1 MKVST
6 VFLVILLC
14 LCLGALNAQSQPGG
28 VDKNFQKFISTKG
41 NIELLQPN
49 ELLLVRFNHALT
61 ASEIQLLKPKKKLSG
76 DYFIAEKAAVAALS
90 SSLVFQGAASGLWK
104 VSDGLMK
111 VLNRG
116 GKIDD
121 SVLVRLAVKNLT
133 PAPAFLQSLK
143 VTSVDRQNNICTVYI
158 LPGNLTQILGYDEV
172 LYADI
177 IAVAK
182 TEVVINGLDL
192 GLNQIAN
199 AHSLFPGIDGTG
211 INLSLKEGMYDVADL
226 DILGKTV
233 QGATL
238 EGKATSHA
246 TTMATLAIGN
256 GNSFIRGLGAA
267 PKAKLAFSSF
277 DNLLPDL
284 PVDLNKFQ
292 IRVQNHSYGVGIDN
306 NYGIEAAAYD
316 KQIFETDT
324 LIHVFSAGNSGTQT
338 PSAGFYQGI
347 AARANLTGNFKQA
360 KNVLVIGGVN
370 RENASENLS
379 SKGPAYDGR
388 VKPELVALGEDG
400 TSGSAAIT
408 SGSVILLEQFYHQKF
423 KKAPSASL
431 IKAALI
437 NAADDLG
444 TPQVDYL
451 YGYGKLN
458 VTQAL
463 KTLAEDRV
471 ALYTVA
477 KSQDLVVPL
486 NVPANVAEVKI
497 TLVWNDPAAVVNAA
511 QALVN
516 GLDLSLENPAGSLT
530 LPWGLNTAADL
541 NSLSEPAVRKADLIN
556 NIQQVTLANP
566 AAGSFKIHVKGDRI
580 AQGNQ
585 QNFAL
590 AYSYKLKNTFSF
602 ITPEKD
608 GSFFAAESNY
618 IRWDNTYSSQSGN
631 LLVSYDE
638 GKTWESIAAG
648 VDLSRGFYS
657 WNAPDRFAKAILKME
672 VEGNVI
678 LSPAFVVSNPRVL
691 KVGYVCNDGIV
702 LNWNPQPGAKDY
714 TIYSLVNNVLSPV
727 LTVTDTLAKIDMA
740 KLSSKYFAV
749 AANGANFTGL
759 KSYTID
765 YTQQGIACYVRS
777 LSANNTSDDKIR
789 LDLSVGTTLDIKNI
803 IWEKQT
809 GVNTYTVLKQTQP
822 IQNQLDYSILDENPK
837 LGIQF
842 YRVTFETANGKYS
855 SDLASAVFLKEND
868 FSFYPNPVSDYLTI
882 LSGSF
887 KDYNLSVYNML
898 GQKVFDE
905 KASSTNRFG
914 LNALANGVYVGVI
927 VQDGQQVKKFKLIKR

>member
-1 MKVST
+1 MS
-6 VFLVILLC
+6 LC
-14 LCLGALNAQSQPGG
+14 LCVFALKAQSQPGG
-28 VDKNFQKFISTKG
+28 VDKNFQKFISEKA

-49 ELLLVRFNHALT
+49 ELLLVKFNHALT

-76 DYFIAEKAAVAALS
+76 DYFIVEKGAVSTLS
-90 SSLVFQGAASGLWK
+90 PGLVYQARANGLWK

-111 VLNRG
+111 VLNKG
-116 GKIDD
+116 SKKGD
-121 SVLVRLAVKNLT
+121 SVMVRLAVKNLT
-133 PAPAFLQSLK
+133 ASQGFLHNLT
-143 VTSVDRQNNICTVYI
+143 VMSVDRINNICSVYI
-158 LPGNLTQILGYDEV
+158 LPDDLMLVLEQDEV

-233 QGATL
+233 PGATL
-238 EGKATSHA
+238 TGKATSHA

-267 PKAKLAFSSF
+267 PKARLAFSSF
-277 DNLLPDL
+277 DNLMPDL
-284 PVDLNKFQ
+284 PGDLNKFQ

-316 KQIFETDT
+316 KQVFETDT
-324 LIHVFSAGNSGTQT
+324 LIHVFSAGNSGSQT

-370 RENASENLS
+370 RENVSENLS

-408 SGSVILLEQFYHQKF
+408 SGSVVLLEQFYRQKF

-431 IKAALI
+431 IKAVLI

-444 TPQVDYL
+444 TPQVDYV

-458 VTQAL
+458 VAEAL
-463 KTLAEDRV
+463 KTLADDRV
-471 ALYTVA
+471 ALYPVA
-477 KSQDLVVPL
+477 KGQDLIIPL

-511 QALVN
+511 QGLVN
-516 GLDLSLENPAGSLT
+516 GLDLSLENPGGSLI
-530 LPWGLNTAADL
+530 LPWVLNAGADL
-541 NSLSEPAVRKADLIN
+541 NLLSTPAVRKADLIN
-556 NIQQVTLANP
+556 NIQQITLENP
-566 AAGSFKIHVKGDRI
+566 AGGSFKVHVKGDRI
-580 AQGNQ
+580 TQGNQ

-590 AYSYKLKNTFSF
+590 AYSYRLKNTFSF

-608 GSFFAAESNY
+608 GSFFATESNY
-618 IRWDNTYSSQSGN
+618 IRWDNTYASKSGN
-631 LLVSYDE
+631 LSVSYDE
-638 GKTWESIAAG
+638 GLTWESIAAG
-648 VDLSRGFYS
+648 VDLSRGLYN
-657 WNAPDRFAKAILKME
+657 WNAPDQFSKAILKME

-678 LSPAFVVSNPRVL
+678 FSPSFVISSPRVL
-691 KVGYVCNDGIV
+691 KVGYVCSDGIV
-702 LNWNPQPGAKDY
+702 LNWNPQPGAKGY
-714 TIYSLVNNVLSPV
+714 TVYGLINNVLSPV
-727 LTVTDTLAKIDMA
+727 LNVTDTLTKIDRG
-740 KLSSKYFAV
+740 KVNSNYFAV
-749 AANGANFTGL
+749 AANGTGFTGL

-777 LSANNTSDDKIR
+777 LAANNTTDDKIR
-789 LDLSVGTTLDIKNI
+789 LDLSIGTTLDIKNI

-809 GVNTYTVLKQTQP
+809 GVNTYTVLKQTP
-822 IQNQLDYSILDENPK
+822 PVQNQLEYSIFDEKPK
-837 LGIQF
+837 PGIQF
-842 YRVTFETANGKYS
+842 YRVTFETANGRYS
-855 SDLASAVFLKEND
+855 SDLASAVFLKEDD
-868 FSFYPNPVSDYLTI
+868 FSFYPNPVADYLTI

-905 KASSTNRFG
+905 KASGTNRFG
-914 LNALANGVYVGVI
+914 LNALAAGVYVGVI
-927 VQDGQQVKKFKLIKR
+927 VQNGQQVKKFKLIKR

>member
-6 VFLVILLC
+6 VFLVILIC
-14 LCLGALNAQSQPGG
+14 LCVSALNAQSQPGG

-41 NIELLQPN
+41 NIEILPPN

-76 DYFIAEKAAVAALS
+76 DYFIVEKGAISMLS
-90 SSLVFQGAASGLWK
+90 PSLVFQGPANGLWK

-111 VLNRG
+111 VLNKG
-116 GKIDD
+116 NKKGD
-121 SVLVRLAVKNLT
+121 SVLVRLVVKNLT
-133 PAPAFLQSLK
+133 ASPGFLQNLK
-143 VTSVDRQNNICTVYI
+143 VISVDLANNICRVYI
-158 LPGNLTQILGYDEV
+158 LPDDLMLVLAHNEV

-182 TEVVINGLDL
+182 EEVVINGLDL

-199 AHSLFPGIDGTG
+199 AHSLFPGIDGSG
-211 INLSLKEGMYDVADL
+211 INLSLKEGMYDVTDL

-233 QGATL
+233 AGATL
-238 EGKATSHA
+238 TGKATSHA

-277 DNLLPDL
+277 ENLMPDL
-284 PVDLNKFQ
+284 PGDLNKFQ
-292 IRVQNHSYGVGIDN
+292 IRIQNHSYGVGIDN

-316 KQIFETDT
+316 RQVFENDT

-370 RENASENLS
+370 RENVSENLS

-388 VKPELVALGEDG
+388 IKPELVALGEDG

-408 SGSVILLEQFYHQKF
+408 SGSVVLLEQFYRQKF

-431 IKAALI
+431 VKAALI

-444 TPQVDYL
+444 TPQVDYV

-458 VTQAL
+458 VAQSL
-463 KTLAEDRV
+463 KTLDEDRV
-471 ALYTVA
+471 AVYTVA
-477 KSQDLVVPL
+477 KAQELIIPL
-486 NVPANVAEVKI
+486 NVPANVAEVKVTI
-497 TLVWNDPAAVVNAA
+497 VWNDPAAVVNAS
-511 QALVN
+511 QGLVN
-516 GLDLSLENPAGSLT
+516 GLDLSLENPGGSVT
-530 LPWGLNTAADL
+530 LPWVLNGAANL
-541 NSLSEPAVRKADLIN
+541 NALSEPAVRKADLIN
-556 NIQQVTLANP
+556 NIQQVTLENP
-566 AAGSFKIHVKGDRI
+566 SAGSFKIHIKGGRI
-580 AQGNQ
+580 TQGIQ

-590 AYSYKLKNTFSF
+590 AYSFKLKNAFSF

-618 IRWDNTYSSQSGN
+618 IRWDNTYTSQSGN
-631 LLVSYDE
+631 LTVSYDE
-638 GKTWESIAAG
+638 GLTWKTIASG
-648 VDLSRGFYS
+648 IDLSRGFYN
-657 WNAPDRFAKAILKME
+657 WIAPDQFSKAILKME
-672 VEGNVI
+672 VEGNIIFSPSFVI
-678 LSPAFVVSNPRVL
+678 SSPREL
-691 KVGYVCNDGIV
+691 KVGYVCSDGVV
-702 LNWNPQPGAKDY
+702 LNWNPQSGAKDY
-714 TIYSLVNNVLSPV
+714 TIYGLVNNVLMPV
-727 LTVTDTLAKIDMA
+727 LNVTDTLTKIDR
-740 KLSSKYFAV
+740 SKVNSNYFAV
-749 AANGANFTGL
+749 AANGTGFTGL

-765 YTQQGIACYVRS
+765 YTQQGIACYVRN

-789 LDLSVGTTLDIKNI
+789 LDLSIGTTIDIKNI

-809 GVNTYTVLKQTQP
+809 GVNTYTVLKQTLP
-822 IQNQLDYSILDENPK
+822 VQNQLDYSIFDEKPK
-837 LGIQF
+837 PGIQF
-842 YRVTFETANGKYS
+842 YRVTFETANGKYT
-855 SDLASAVFLKEND
+855 SDLASAVFLEEDD
-868 FSFYPNPVSDYLTI
+868 FSFYPNPVTDYLTI

-905 KASSTNRFG
+905 KASSTSRFG
-914 LNALANGVYVGVI
+914 LNALASGVYVGVI
-927 VQDGQQVKKFKLIKR
+927 VQNGQQVKKFKLIKR

>member
-1 MKVST
+1 MKVNT

-14 LCLGALNAQSQPGG
+14 LCVGALNAQSQPGG
-28 VDKNFQKFISTKG
+28 VDKNFQKFISAKG
-41 NIELLQPN
+41 NIELLQPK

-61 ASEIQLLKPKKKLSG
+61 ASEIQLLNPKKKLSG
-76 DYFIAEKAAVAALS
+76 DYFIAEKGTVSVLS
-90 SSLVFQGAASGLWK
+90 SSLVYQGPASGLWK

-111 VLNRG
+111 VLNKG
-116 GKIDD
+116 GKKNDP
-121 SVLVRLAVKNLT
+121 VTVRLAVKNLAVT
-133 PAPAFLQSLK
+133 PAFLQNLK
-143 VTSVDRQNNICTVYI
+143 VSSVDRANNICTVYI
-158 LPGNLTQILGYDEV
+158 LPDDLMPVLAQDEV

-182 TEVVINGLDL
+182 TEVVINGIDL

-211 INLSLKEGMYDVADL
+211 INLSLKEGMYDVTDL

-233 QGATL
+233 PGATL
-238 EGKATSHA
+238 AGKATSHA

-267 PKAKLAFSSF
+267 PKALLAFSSF

-284 PVDLNKFQ
+284 PTDLNKFQ
-292 IRVQNHSYGVGIDN
+292 IRVQNHSYGVGLDN

-316 KQIFETDT
+316 KQVFETDT
-324 LIHVFSAGNSGTQT
+324 LVHVFSAGNSGTQT
-338 PSAGFYQGI
+338 PSTGFYQGV

-360 KNVLVIGGVN
+360 KNVLVIGGLN
-370 RENASENLS
+370 RENVSENLS

-408 SGSVILLEQFYHQKF
+408 SGSVVLLEQFYRQKF
-423 KKAPSASL
+423 KKAPSASF

-444 TPQVDYL
+444 TPQVDYV

-458 VTQAL
+458 VAQAL

-471 ALYTVA
+471 TIHTVA
-477 KSQDLVVPL
+477 KAQDLVIPL

-511 QALVN
+511 QGLVN
-516 GLDLSLENPAGSLT
+516 GLDLSLENPGGGLT
-530 LPWGLNTAADL
+530 LPWVLNAAADL
-541 NSLSEPAVRKADLIN
+541 NSLSAPAVRKADLIN
-556 NIQQVTLANP
+556 NVQQVTLENP
-566 AAGSFKIHVKGDRI
+566 AADSFKIHVKGDRI
-580 AQGNQ
+580 TQGSQ

-590 AYSYKLKNTFSF
+590 AYSYKLKNAFSF

-608 GSFFAAESNY
+608 AAFFATESNY
-618 IRWDNTYSSQSGN
+618 IRWDNTYISKSGN
-631 LLVSYDE
+631 LLVSYND
-638 GKTWESIAAG
+638 GLTWETIAAG
-648 VDLSRGFYS
+648 VDLSRGLYN
-657 WNAPDRFAKAILKME
+657 WNAPERFAKAILKME

-678 LSPAFVVSNPRVL
+678 LSPAFVVSSPRVL

-714 TIYSLVNNVLSPV
+714 TVYSLVNNVLSPV
-727 LTVTDTLAKIDMA
+727 LNVTDTLTKIDMA
-740 KLSSKYFAV
+740 SVSSKYFAV
-749 AANGANFTGL
+749 AANGSNFTGL

-777 LSANNTSDDKIR
+777 LSANNTGDNKIR
-789 LDLSVGTTLDIKNI
+789 LDLSIGTTLDIKNI

-809 GVNTYTVLKQTQP
+809 GVNTYTVLSQTQP
-822 IQNQLDYSILDENPK
+822 VQNQLDYSTFDEKPK
-837 LGIQF
+837 QGIQF

-855 SDLASAVFLKEND
+855 SDLASAVFLKEDD
-868 FSFYPNPVSDYLTI
+868 FSFYPNPVSDYLNI

-887 KDYNLSVYNML
+887 KEYNLSVYNIL

-905 KASSTNRFG
+905 KASGTNRFG
-914 LNALANGVYVGVI
+914 LNALASGVYVGVI
-927 VQDGQQVKKFKLIKR
+927 AQDGQQVKKFKLIKK

>member
-1 MKVST
+1 LKVST

-14 LCLGALNAQSQPGG
+14 LCVFDLKAQSQPVG
-28 VDKNFQKFISTKG
+28 VGKNFKKFISAKG
-41 NIELLQPN
+41 NIELLHPN
-49 ELLLVRFNHALT
+49 ELLLVKFKRALT
-61 ASEIQLLKPKKKLSG
+61 TSEIQLLKPKKKLSG
-76 DYFIAEKAAVAALS
+76 DYFIVEKGAVSTLS
-90 SSLVFQGAASGLWK
+90 PDLVYQGSANGLWK

-111 VLNRG
+111 VLNKG
-116 GKIDD
+116 SKKGD
-121 SVLVRLAVKNLT
+121 SVQVRLAVKSLNVL
-133 PAPAFLQSLK
+133 PVFLKNLK
-143 VTSVDRQNNICTVYI
+143 VISVNRTNNICVVYI
-158 LPGNLTQILGYDEV
+158 LPDDLMPVLEQDEV

-182 TEVVINGLDL
+182 NEVVINGLDL

-199 AHSLFPGIDGTG
+199 AQSLFPGIDGTG

-233 QGATL
+233 PGAILT
-238 EGKATSHA
+238 GKATSHA

-267 PKAKLAFSSF
+267 PKARLAFSSF

-284 PVDLNKFQ
+284 PGDLNKFQ
-292 IRVQNHSYGVGIDN
+292 VRVQNHSYGVGIDN

-316 KQIFETDT
+316 KQVFETDT

-370 RENASENLS
+370 RENVSENLS

-408 SGSVILLEQFYHQKF
+408 SGSVVLLEQFYRQKF

-444 TPQVDYL
+444 TPQVDYV

-458 VTQAL
+458 VTQTL
-463 KTLAEDRV
+463 KTLADDRV

-477 KSQDLVVPL
+477 KAQDLTIPL

-511 QALVN
+511 QGLVN
-516 GLDLSLENPAGSLT
+516 GLDLSLENPGGSLT
-530 LPWGLNTAADL
+530 LPWVLNAAADL
-541 NSLSEPAVRKADLIN
+541 NSLSSPAVRKADLIN
-556 NIQQVTLANP
+556 NIQQVTLENP
-566 AAGSFKIHVKGDRI
+566 AAGSFKVHVKGDRI
-580 AQGNQ
+580 TQGNQ

-590 AYSYKLKNTFSF
+590 AYSYKLKNAFSF
-602 ITPEKD
+602 ITPEKE
-608 GSFFAAESNY
+608 GSFFATESNY
-618 IRWDNTYSSQSGN
+618 IRWDNTYASQSGN
-631 LLVSYDE
+631 LSVSYDE
-638 GKTWESIAAG
+638 GLTWESIAAG
-648 VDLSRGFYS
+648 VDLSRGLYN
-657 WNAPDRFAKAILKME
+657 WNAPDRFSKAVLKME

-678 LSPAFVVSNPRVL
+678 LSPSFVVSSPRVL
-691 KVGYVCNDGIV
+691 KVGYVCSDGIV
-702 LNWNPQPGAKDY
+702 LNWNPQSGAKDY
-714 TIYSLVNNVLSPV
+714 TVYVLINNVLSPV
-727 LTVTDTLAKIDMA
+727 LNVTDTLTKID
-740 KLSSKYFAV
+740 KGKVNSNYFAV
-749 AANGANFTGL
+749 AANGTGFTGL

-777 LSANNTSDDKIR
+777 LAANNTTDDKIR
-789 LDLSVGTTLDIKNI
+789 LDLSIGTTLDIKNI
-803 IWEKQT
+803 VWEKQT
-809 GVNTYTVLKQTQP
+809 GVNTYTVLKQTP
-822 IQNQLDYSILDENPK
+822 PVQNQLDYSIFDEKPK
-837 LGIQF
+837 PGIQF
-842 YRVTFETANGKYS
+842 YRVTFETANGRYN
-855 SDLASAVFLKEND
+855 SDLASAVFLKEDD
-868 FSFYPNPVSDYLTI
+868 FSFYPNPVTDYLTI

-887 KDYNLSVYNML
+887 KDYNLSLYNML

-905 KASSTNRFG
+905 KASSTNRFN
-914 LNALANGVYVGVI
+914 LNSLAAGVYVGVI
-927 VQDGQQVKKFKLIKR
+927 VQNGQHVKKFKLIKR

>member
-1 MKVST
+1 M
-6 VFLVILLC
+6 
-14 LCLGALNAQSQPGG
+14 
-28 VDKNFQKFISTKG
+28 DKNFQKFIATKG

-61 ASEIQLLKPKKKLSG
+61 ASEIQLLKPKKKLAS
-76 DYFIAEKAAVAALS
+76 DYFIAEKSTVSVLS
-90 SSLVFQGAASGLWK
+90 SSLVYQGAASGLWK

-111 VLNRG
+111 LLSKNS
-116 GKIDD
+116 KTSD
-121 SVLVRLAVKNLT
+121 SLLVRLAVKNL
-133 PAPAFLQSLK
+133 AVSPAFLKNLK
-143 VTSVDRQNNICTVYI
+143 VKSVDNNNNICTVYI
-158 LPGNLTQILGYDEV
+158 LPDDLQQVLTYGEV

-177 IAVAK
+177 IAQAK

-211 INLSLKEGMYDVADL
+211 INLSLKEGMYDVTDL

-238 EGKATSHA
+238 TGKATAHA

-284 PVDLNKFQ
+284 PTDLNKFQ

-360 KNVLVIGGVN
+360 KNVLVIGGIN
-370 RENASENLS
+370 RENVAENLS

-388 VKPELVALGEDG
+388 VKPEIVALGEDG

-444 TPQVDYL
+444 TPHVDYV

-458 VTQAL
+458 VAQAL
-463 KTLAEDRV
+463 KTLDENRV
-471 ALYTVA
+471 AVYTVA
-477 KSQDLVVPL
+477 KAQDLVIPL
-486 NVPANVAEVKI
+486 SIPANVAEVKI

-511 QALVN
+511 QGLVN
-516 GLDLSLENPAGSLT
+516 GLDLSLESPGGSLT
-530 LPWGLNTAADL
+530 LPWVLNGAADL
-541 NSLSEPAVRKADLIN
+541 NSLSAPAVRKADLIN
-556 NIQQVTLANP
+556 NIQQVTLENP

-580 AQGNQ
+580 TQGNQ

-590 AYSYKLKNTFSF
+590 AYSYRLKNTFTF
-602 ITPEKD
+602 ITPEKE
-608 GSFFAAESNY
+608 GSFFATESNY
-618 IRWDNTYSSQSGN
+618 IRWDNTYNSQSGN
-631 LLVSYDE
+631 LSISYDE
-638 GKTWESIAAG
+638 GKSWETIAAG
-648 VDLSRGFYS
+648 VDLSRGLYN
-657 WNAPDRFAKAILKME
+657 WNAPDRFVKAILKME

-678 LSPAFVVSNPRVL
+678 LSPAFTISSPRIL
-691 KVGYVCNDGIV
+691 RVGYACTDGIV

-714 TIYSLVNNVLSPV
+714 TVYNLVNNVLSPV
-727 LTVTDTLAKIDMA
+727 LNVTDTLIKLDMA
-740 KLSSKYFAV
+740 KVSSKYFAV
-749 AANGANFTGL
+749 AANGTNFTGL

-765 YTQQGIACYVRS
+765 YTQQGVACYVRS
-777 LSANNTSDDKIR
+777 LSASNTSDDKIR
-789 LDLSVGTTLDIKNI
+789 LDLSIGTTLDIKNI

-822 IQNQLDYSILDENPK
+822 VQNQLDYSILDENPK

-887 KDYNLSVYNML
+887 KDYSLSIYNML

-914 LNALANGVYVGVI
+914 VNALATGVYVGVI
-927 VQDGQQVKKFKLIKR
+927 VQDGQQVKKFKLIKK

>member
-1 MKVST
+1 LRIRS
-6 VFLVILLC
+6 VFLFILIC
-14 LCLGALNAQSQPGG
+14 LCVGALSAQSPSGG
-28 VDKNFQKFISTKG
+28 VDKNYQKFISIKG
-41 NIELLQPN
+41 NTGLLQPN
-49 ELLLVRFNHALT
+49 ELLLVRFNHALS
-61 ASEIQLLKPKKKLSG
+61 ASEIQLLKPKKRLSG
-76 DYFIAEKAAVAALS
+76 EYFIVEKGAVSVLS
-90 SSLVFQGAASGLWK
+90 SSLVYQSAANGLWK

-111 VLNRG
+111 MLNKSSKKG
-116 GKIDD
+116 D
-121 SVLVRLAVKNLT
+121 SVLVRLVIKNLT
-133 PAPAFLQSLK
+133 ASPAFLQNLK
-143 VTSVDRQNNICTVYI
+143 IKSVDPENNICTVYI
-158 LPGNLTQILGYDEV
+158 LPDDLQQVLAYDEV
-172 LYADI
+172 VYADI

-182 TEVVINGLDL
+182 AEVVINGLDL
-192 GLNQIAN
+192 GLNQVAN
-199 AHSLFPGIDGTG
+199 AHSLYPGIDGTG
-211 INLSLKEGMYDVADL
+211 INLSLKEGMYEVADL

-233 QGATL
+233 PGATL
-238 EGKATSHA
+238 TGKATAHA

-284 PVDLNKFQ
+284 PADLNKFQ

-316 KQIFETDT
+316 KQVFEADT

-347 AARANLTGNFKQA
+347 TARANLTGNFKQA
-360 KNVLVIGGVN
+360 KNVLVIGGIN
-370 RENASENLS
+370 RENISENLS

-408 SGSVILLEQFYHQKF
+408 SGSVVLLEQFFHQKF
-423 KKAPSASL
+423 KRAPSASL

-444 TPQVDYL
+444 TPHVDYI

-458 VTQAL
+458 VAQAL
-463 KTLAEDRV
+463 KTLDENRV
-471 ALYTVA
+471 AMYTVA
-477 KSQDLVVPL
+477 KAQDLVLPL

-497 TLVWNDPAAVVNAA
+497 TLVWNDPAAAVNAA
-511 QALVN
+511 QGLVN
-516 GLDLSLENPAGSLT
+516 GLDLSLENPGGNLT
-530 LPWGLNTAADL
+530 LPWSLDGAADL
-541 NSLSEPAVRKADLIN
+541 NSLSAAAVRKADLIN
-556 NIQQVTLANP
+556 NIQQVTLENP
-566 AAGSFKIHVKGDRI
+566 AAGSFKVHVKGDRI
-580 AQGNQ
+580 TQGNQ

-590 AYSYKLKNTFSF
+590 AYSYRLKNTFTF
-602 ITPEKD
+602 ITPEKE
-608 GSFFAAESNY
+608 GSFFANESNFL
-618 IRWDNTYSSQSGN
+618 RWDNTYNAQSGN
-631 LLVSYDE
+631 LSVSYDE
-638 GKTWESIAAG
+638 GKTWETIAAG
-648 VDLSRGFYS
+648 VDLSRGLYN

-678 LSPAFVVSNPRVL
+678 LSPAFAISSPRVL

-714 TIYSLVNNVLSPV
+714 TVYTLVNNVLSPV
-727 LTVTDTLAKIDMA
+727 LNIADTLTKLDVAKV
-740 KLSSKYFAV
+740 SSKYFAV
-749 AANGANFTGL
+749 AANGTNFTGL

-777 LSANNTSDDKIR
+777 LSANNTSNDKIR
-789 LDLSVGTTLDIKNI
+789 LDLSIGTTLDIKNI

-887 KDYNLSVYNML
+887 KDYNLSIYNIL

-905 KASSTNRFG
+905 KASSTYRFG
-914 LNALANGVYVGVI
+914 LNTLATGVYVGVI
-927 VQDGQQVKKFKLIKR
+927 IQDGQQVKKFKLIKK

>member
-14 LCLGALNAQSQPGG
+14 LCVGALNAQSQPGG
-28 VDKNFQKFISTKG
+28 VDKNFQKFIATKG
-41 NIELLQPN
+41 NIEVLQLN

-61 ASEIQLLKPKKKLSG
+61 ASEIQLLKPKKKLAG
-76 DYFIAEKAAVAALS
+76 DYFIAEKSAVSALAP
-90 SSLVFQGAASGLWK
+90 SLVYQGAASGLWK

-111 VLNRG
+111 LLSKNS
-116 GKIDD
+116 KKSD
-121 SVLVRLAVKNLT
+121 SLLVRLAFKNL
-133 PAPAFLQSLK
+133 AVSPAFLKNLK
-143 VTSVDRQNNICTVYI
+143 VKSVDNDNNICTVYI
-158 LPGNLTQILGYDEV
+158 LPDDLQQVLTYDEV

-177 IAVAK
+177 IAQAK
-182 TEVVINGLDL
+182 AEVVINGLDL

-211 INLSLKEGMYDVADL
+211 INLSLKEGMYDVTDL

-238 EGKATSHA
+238 DGKATSHA

-284 PVDLNKFQ
+284 PADLNKFQ

-370 RENASENLS
+370 RENVAENLS

-444 TPQVDYL
+444 TPQVDYV

-458 VTQAL
+458 VAQAL
-463 KTLAEDRV
+463 KTLDENRAAV
-471 ALYTVA
+471 YTVA
-477 KSQDLVVPL
+477 KAQDLVIPL
-486 NVPANVAEVKI
+486 NIPGNVAEVKI

-516 GLDLSLENPAGSLT
+516 GLDLSLESPGGSLT
-530 LPWGLNTAADL
+530 LPWVLNGAPDL
-541 NSLSEPAVRKADLIN
+541 NSLSAPAVRKADLIN
-556 NIQQVTLANP
+556 NIQQVTLENP

-585 QNFAL
+585 QSFAL
-590 AYSYKLKNTFSF
+590 AYSYKLKNTFTF
-602 ITPEKD
+602 ITPEKE
-608 GSFFAAESNY
+608 GSFFATESNY

-631 LLVSYDE
+631 LSISYDE
-638 GKTWESIAAG
+638 GKTWETIAAG
-648 VDLSRGFYS
+648 VDLSRGLYN

-678 LSPAFVVSNPRVL
+678 LSPAFTVSSPRVL
-691 KVGYVCNDGIV
+691 KVGYACTDGIV

-714 TIYSLVNNVLSPV
+714 TVYSLVNNVLSPV
-727 LTVTDTLAKIDMA
+727 LTVTDTLTKIDRA
-740 KLSSKYFAV
+740 KVSSKYFAV
-749 AANGANFTGL
+749 AANGTNFTGL

-777 LSANNTSDDKIR
+777 LSASNTSDDKIR
-789 LDLSVGTTLDIKNI
+789 IDLSIGTTLDIKNI

-822 IQNQLDYSILDENPK
+822 VQNQLDYSILDENPK

-914 LNALANGVYVGVI
+914 LNALATGVYVGVI